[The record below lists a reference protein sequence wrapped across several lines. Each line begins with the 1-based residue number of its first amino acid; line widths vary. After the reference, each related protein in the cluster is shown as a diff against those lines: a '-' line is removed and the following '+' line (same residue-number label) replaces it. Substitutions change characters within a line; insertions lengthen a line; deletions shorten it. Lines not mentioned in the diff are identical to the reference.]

1 MKRGKILCG
10 VKILKAKIYLLDD
23 DKELNSILTTYL
35 LKEGWEVK
43 SFFTGEEAIHAIG
56 ERPHIWLLDI
66 MLPDTDGFDV
76 IKRIRE
82 KTPNVPVIFISARDQ
97 NLDRV
102 LGLEMGSDDYIA
114 KPFLPR
120 ELVIRVKR
128 LFERVYGAS
137 ADKDGKLYIV
147 YGYEIDTGARKITD
161 NGTLVDLTSKEI
173 ELIIALLHNSGKPL
187 TRDKLLNI
195 VWGENYFGS
204 DRVVDDTI
212 RRIRAKLPN
221 LKIETIYGLGYRIIY

>member
-1 MKRGKILCG
+1 
-10 VKILKAKIYLLDD
+10 VKSLKAKIYLLDD
-23 DKELNSILTTYL
+23 DKELNNILTTYL

-43 SFFTGEEAIHAIG
+43 SFFTGEEAINAIN

-76 IKRIRE
+76 IKKIRE

-120 ELVIRVKR
+120 ELIIRVKK
-128 LFERVYGAS
+128 LFERVYGVNAES
-137 ADKDGKLYIV
+137 NGKLYIV
-147 YGYEIDTGARKITD
+147 SGYEIDTGRRKITD
-161 NGTLVDLTSKEI
+161 NGALVDLSSKEI
-173 ELIIALLHNSGKPL
+173 ELIIALLNNNGKPL

-212 RRIRAKLPN
+212 RRLRAKLPN
-221 LKIETIYGLGYRIIY
+221 LKIETIYGLGYRIIF

>member
-1 MKRGKILCG
+1 MNF
-10 VKILKAKIYLLDD
+10 LKAKIYLLDD

-43 SFFTGEEAIHAIG
+43 SFFTGEEAIGAIN

-120 ELVIRVKR
+120 ELIIRVKR

-137 ADKDGKLYIV
+137 SDRDDKLYIV
-147 YGYEIDTGARKITD
+147 NGYEIDAGARKITD
-161 NGTLVDLTSKEI
+161 NGAMVDLSSKEI
-173 ELIIALLHNSGKPL
+173 ELIIALFNNSGKPL

-212 RRIRAKLPN
+212 RRIRSKLPN